1 MRGSGRKGFMERQRR
16 LPLDNGKGTGVK
28 QMFGG
33 LAARAMALVAA
44 ALMVASPA
52 LGQKRQL
59 LEYPSIHS
67 PVVGEQGMVVT
78 QNAIA
83 SGVGVEILRKGGNAI
98 DAAVAVGFA
107 LAVTLPRAGNIGG
120 DGFMLVH
127 DAKSGQQFFFDFR
140 SVAPK
145 AATLAMYVDNQG
157 KEASIASRGYLA
169 PSVPGTVAGLALAH
183 KRFGKLPWQDVVA
196 PAIALARD
204 GVALTPDEAFVFS
217 WGKERLSTSAAAKAA
232 YYRPDGSL
240 YRAGDILR
248 QPDLAWTLSQI
259 AERGADGF
267 YKGPVAERF
276 AADMK
281 AHGGLITLEDLAA
294 YRAVERQPLRGTY
307 RGLDVVTAPP
317 ASAGGATL
325 LNMLNILE
333 GFDLKASGAGSAQT
347 LHLLAETM
355 KLGYADRYRFLG
367 DTDFVTAPVQGFI
380 SKAYAQSR
388 AKLIDPDRAK
398 PARKLGAGDP
408 ARFESPSTTHF
419 SVADAAGNAVSTTYT
434 LGADFGSGVMIAGTG
449 VLLNNQ
455 MNNFDHENA
464 AKALRDGTP
473 PPLNAMAPGKRML
486 STMMPTMILK
496 DGKPWLVTGTPGGST
511 IINTVLQLVVNV
523 VDFKLNVEEA
533 THQPRIF
540 QDTGKTLRVEPNFN
554 PDTVRILGTMGHSIT
569 SDETMGS
576 AQSIMIENGFF
587 LGAADPRRPGALAIP
602 PERNQPR

>member
-1 MRGSGRKGFMERQRR
+1 MRVNKLSGGMARAF
-16 LPLDNGKGTGVK
+16 TT
-28 QMFGG
+28 F
-33 LAARAMALVAA
+33 LAAFVVLV
-44 ALMVASPA
+44 SPVLA
-52 LGQKRQL
+52 QKRQL

-67 PVVGEQGMVVT
+67 PVVGERGMVVS

-83 SGVGVEILRKGGNAI
+83 SGVGAAILRRGGNAV
-98 DAAVAVGFA
+98 DAAVAIGFA

-127 DAKSGQQFFFDFR
+127 DAKTGEQVFFDFR

-145 AATLAMYVDNQG
+145 AATLAMYIDNQG

-169 PSVPGTVAGLALAH
+169 PSVPGTVAGLAMAH
-183 KRFGKLPWQDVVA
+183 KRFGKLAWKDVVA

-240 YRAGDILR
+240 YRAGEILR
-248 QPDLAWTLSQI
+248 QPDLAWTLTQI

-281 AHGGLITLEDLAA
+281 AHGGLITLDDLAS
-294 YRAVERQPLRGTY
+294 YRAVERKPLRGTY
-307 RGLDVVTAPP
+307 RGLEVVTAPP

-333 GFDLKASGAGSAQT
+333 GFDLKSYGAGSAQA
-347 LHLLAETM
+347 LHIMAETM

-367 DTDFVTAPVQGFI
+367 DTDFVTAPVRGFI
-380 SKAYAQSR
+380 SKAYAQER
-388 AKLIDPDRAK
+388 AKLIDPAK
-398 PARKLGAGDP
+398 ATPAQQLRAGDP

-419 SVADAAGNAVSTTYT
+419 SVADADGNVVSTTYT

-464 AKALRDGTP
+464 AKALREGTP

-486 STMMPTMILK
+486 STMMPTMIFK
-496 DGKPWLVTGTPGGST
+496 GGKPWLVTGTPGGST
-511 IINTVLQLVVNV
+511 IIDTVLQIVVNV

-554 PDTVRILGTMGHSIT
+554 PDTVRLLGTMGHTIV

-576 AQSIMIENGFF
+576 AQSIMIENSYF

-602 PERNQPR
+602 PERSQPR